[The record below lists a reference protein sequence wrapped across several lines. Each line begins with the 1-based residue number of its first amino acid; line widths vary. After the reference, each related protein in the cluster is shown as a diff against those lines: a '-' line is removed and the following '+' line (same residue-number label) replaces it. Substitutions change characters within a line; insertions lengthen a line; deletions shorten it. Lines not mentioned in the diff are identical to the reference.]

1 MKKLLI
7 IHNRYREEGGED
19 LSVLNEIEL
28 LKSEYIVETI
38 FFDNHIRKPISQ
50 IIYFLL
56 NKNYESAKKVNKYIK
71 EFRPDIIYVHNT
83 WFKASNS
90 IFKVLKKSN
99 VKILIKLHNFRYSCT
114 QSYLSKKHLQNIES
128 CNACGMKKN
137 DTLLFNKYFP
147 ESYLKSLFV
156 IRYSKKYLKILK
168 SENFQILVL
177 TKFHKE
183 FLSNF
188 GIDENRLHI
197 FPNYLK
203 ITNKPKEFN
212 KNNYI
217 VYAGRIS
224 EEKGLNEL
232 IKSFLKV
239 NVNMDLKII
248 GEGPYLKTLKNR
260 YSDKSVQFLGSIK
273 NEKVY
278 DIIKNSKAVVT
289 ATKLYEGQPTLLCE
303 ASLQGIPSIFPNT
316 GGISEFFPKE
326 YNFSFEQ
333 FNYIDL
339 ENKILL
345 MSKSDFNENI
355 GIENQSYLKELL
367 DKKNLLK
374 KFDHIIDG

>member
-203 ITNKPKEFN
+203 ITSKPKEFN
-212 KNNYI
+212 KSNYI

-374 KFDHIIDG
+374 KFDYIIDG

>member
-156 IRYSKKYLKILK
+156 IRYSK
-168 SENFQILVL
+168 
-177 TKFHKE
+177 
-183 FLSNF
+183 
-188 GIDENRLHI
+188 
-197 FPNYLK
+197 
-203 ITNKPKEFN
+203 
-212 KNNYI
+212 
-217 VYAGRIS
+217 
-224 EEKGLNEL
+224 
-232 IKSFLKV
+232 
-239 NVNMDLKII
+239 
-248 GEGPYLKTLKNR
+248 
-260 YSDKSVQFLGSIK
+260 
-273 NEKVY
+273 
-278 DIIKNSKAVVT
+278 
-289 ATKLYEGQPTLLCE
+289 
-303 ASLQGIPSIFPNT
+303 
-316 GGISEFFPKE
+316 
-326 YNFSFEQ
+326 
-333 FNYIDL
+333 
-339 ENKILL
+339 
-345 MSKSDFNENI
+345 NI
-355 GIENQSYLKELL
+355 
-367 DKKNLLK
+367 
-374 KFDHIIDG
+374 